1 MIIFRRK
8 LSIRLILVTALL
20 IIFQFT
26 QAFGAQEDLRNTF
39 LFKKID
45 ELQVAKQLEAIKSKF
60 SLAKAEQ
67 DEHQKMLAKLKLE
80 QTEQYRSKV
89 AELLAEDIEKPLPEP
104 SPILAKMEARI
115 SALKNEQLR
124 LKEDLELLNADLSSQ
139 LNDINTHEEKLAA
152 KLAMQAEAQTKFHET
167 VELRAKLLVAQGTIT
182 DPEIINFID
191 KTTETFGSMQ
201 VLISLTKHKLKDY
214 VEKNSEVKF
223 GKRGKFKQLPQVRS
237 FILWDD
243 EKQDFYDLDKLTL
256 KNLSLPSFK
265 PFSVSISLENNV
277 SIEELVVTND
287 ELISGPNWP
296 SMTHSDYGK
305 CLSHKSFL
313 EDQNPQSFCEQLFG
327 SDAFIDVSFDNLR
340 SGEGYVMSAASARE
354 VQKLIEEF
362 LNDAKI
368 VLSDQYPSSFIVP
381 FRNYL
386 DDELQ
391 AVTNQKSE
399 IKKQA
404 DTITARLQELFTIS
418 VELQEKQNRANE
430 SLLKIEYDLA
440 DLTTKADGL
449 RSDLLREEELVK
461 NHNKEK
467 KAAQLAKVSSTQ
479 NIIDNIEAEI
489 ESNYRTESN
498 VIDDTVFSLQNDMDK
513 LLIRR
518 QSLGGELVRLKNQL
532 PDFFAQKHIEE
543 NLTTKVLFKPQ
554 PYTPSAL
561 QSCFG
566 LKLTGNYFLSEPAQ
580 IRLLFKGEIVPEAVS
595 RKYLDTRS
603 IYASFTNKYNEQ
615 VRGVAPNL
623 SGYTNAFVC
632 EEFVYKKHS
641 STVARFFETAGGGS
655 WNENNWSLQLVGA
668 QLGIEDDLTKEMF
681 YNVQNPIR
689 HEIIFKSK
697 IRDLEIEAESTFE
710 NLVKFQNELINFENN
725 ADVKIIQSWLRRK
738 GFAQVVADG
747 KWGSQ
752 SNAALVEYADNNNL
766 KYGSPE
772 DWTLELQRH
781 LFALP
786 DSF

>member
-1 MIIFRRK
+1 
-8 LSIRLILVTALL
+8 
-20 IIFQFT
+20 
-26 QAFGAQEDLRNTF
+26 
-39 LFKKID
+39 
-45 ELQVAKQLEAIKSKF
+45 
-60 SLAKAEQ
+60 
-67 DEHQKMLAKLKLE
+67 
-80 QTEQYRSKV
+80 
-89 AELLAEDIEKPLPEP
+89 
-104 SPILAKMEARI
+104 
-115 SALKNEQLR
+115 
-124 LKEDLELLNADLSSQ
+124 
-139 LNDINTHEEKLAA
+139 
-152 KLAMQAEAQTKFHET
+152 
-167 VELRAKLLVAQGTIT
+167 
-182 DPEIINFID
+182 
-191 KTTETFGSMQ
+191 
-201 VLISLTKHKLKDY
+201 
-214 VEKNSEVKF
+214 
-223 GKRGKFKQLPQVRS
+223 
-237 FILWDD
+237 
-243 EKQDFYDLDKLTL
+243 
-256 KNLSLPSFK
+256 
-265 PFSVSISLENNV
+265 
-277 SIEELVVTND
+277 
-287 ELISGPNWP
+287 
-296 SMTHSDYGK
+296 
-305 CLSHKSFL
+305 
-313 EDQNPQSFCEQLFG
+313 
-327 SDAFIDVSFDNLR
+327 
-340 SGEGYVMSAASARE
+340 
-354 VQKLIEEF
+354 
-362 LNDAKI
+362 
-368 VLSDQYPSSFIVP
+368 
-381 FRNYL
+381 
-386 DDELQ
+386 
-391 AVTNQKSE
+391 
-399 IKKQA
+399 
-404 DTITARLQELFTIS
+404 
-418 VELQEKQNRANE
+418 
-430 SLLKIEYDLA
+430 
-440 DLTTKADGL
+440 
-449 RSDLLREEELVK
+449 
-461 NHNKEK
+461 
-467 KAAQLAKVSSTQ
+467 
-479 NIIDNIEAEI
+479 
-489 ESNYRTESN
+489 
-498 VIDDTVFSLQNDMDK
+498 K

-554 PYTPSAL
+554 PYTPRAL

-772 DWTLELQRH
+772 DWTLELQRR